1 MKLAVLGPSG
11 RMGREVAALVECA
24 ADLELV
30 ALIDR
35 PDCPLLGRS
44 IAGVEVTG
52 DLEALAGADAYIDF
66 TAPAA
71 TAAAAAV
78 AARAGVA
85 GAIGTTGLGASEHAA
100 IDRLAGAAPVIVAAN
115 FSLGVNVLI
124 ALAEIASRALAG
136 YDAELVEL
144 HHRRK
149 RDAPSGTALALA
161 EAVAR
166 GRGQSFAEVG
176 RTARSGDVGP
186 RPDGEIG
193 VVAVRGGDIIG
204 EHTVYL
210 CADTERVELTHRAA
224 DRSLF
229 AEGAVRAARWLAG
242 RAPGRY
248 AMRDVLGLRK

>member
-11 RMGREVAALVECA
+11 RMGREVAARVEA
-24 ADLELV
+24 ADDLELV

-35 PDCPLLGRS
+35 GDSPLIGQKL
-44 IAGVEVTG
+44 AGVEVTS
-52 DLEALAGADAYIDF
+52 DLDALAGAEAYVDF

-71 TAAAAAV
+71 TAAAAGI
-78 AARAGVA
+78 AAAHRVAGV
-85 GAIGTTGLGASEHAA
+85 IGTTGLGAAENEA

-115 FSLGVNVLI
+115 FSLGVNLLL
-124 ALAEIASRALAG
+124 ALAETASRALAG

-166 GRGQSFAEVG
+166 GRDQSLPEVI

-186 RPDGEIG
+186 RPDREIG
-193 VVAVRGGDIIG
+193 VVAVRGGDIVG
-204 EHTVYL
+204 EHTVYF

-229 AEGAVRAARWLAG
+229 ADGALRAARWLGG
-242 RAPGRY
+242 RAPGHY
-248 AMRDVLGLRK
+248 SMRDVLGL